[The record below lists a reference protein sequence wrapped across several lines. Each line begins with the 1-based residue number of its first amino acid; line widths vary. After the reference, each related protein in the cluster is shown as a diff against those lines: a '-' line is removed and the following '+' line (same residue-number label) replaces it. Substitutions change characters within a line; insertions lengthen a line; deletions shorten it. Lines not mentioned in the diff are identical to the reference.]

1 MFHSDLRARAHGDH
15 VATASIATVVFQL
28 EMSNGD
34 FGGHLYP
41 PSIPSASEYPQQG
54 NSLGEEVRE
63 TAENSRALG
72 VLNATILVT
81 AGKTQ
86 TLSQHVISLSLVCQV
101 NVTSLIPP
109 SAEESPQVVYLS
121 SSP

>member
-1 MFHSDLRARAHGDH
+1 MFHSDLRARAHGGH
-15 VATASIATVVFQL
+15 VTTASIATAMLQL
-28 EMSNGD
+28 EMNNGD
-34 FGGHLYP
+34 FGGYLYP

-54 NSLGEEVRE
+54 NSVGEEVRE
-63 TAENSRALG
+63 TVENSSALG
-72 VLNATILVT
+72 VLNTTILVT

-86 TLSQHVISLSLVCQV
+86 TLSQYVISLSLVCQV
-101 NVTSLIPP
+101 NVTSLIPS